1 MSELDLLREIT
12 SLRTRLAA
20 AEEQLRYPDDP
31 AHSIAAML
39 ARMSPEDK
47 QAFNFCVKEAAAAAR
62 RALEE
67 LQAAIA
73 NEEEMDGPMPDD
85 LWERC
90 ATREGAAEV
99 MRAAIRAMKR
109 ALLAPERP
117 RCSNPRHW
125 DEPHPC
131 PMCAAERPKEKEH

>member
-20 AEEQLRYPDDP
+20 AEEQVQE
-31 AHSIAAML
+31 
-39 ARMSPEDK
+39 ARAERNARARDVMHL
-47 QAFNFCVKEAAAAAR
+47 EADLAAAR

-90 ATREGAAEV
+90 ATREGAEV